1 MNQSAVMNRSEPILE
16 IEDLN
21 VFYGAI
27 HALQGVCFKVCRG
40 EIVALIGTNGAGKST
55 TLKTISGLVKPRS
68 GKILFEKN
76 NISSLPGHRIAALGI
91 GHVPEGRRPFANLT
105 VYENLRL
112 GAYLVYDRQTIN
124 KTMERIFRSFPRLKE
139 RLSQPAGTLSGG
151 ELQMLAMARA
161 LMSMPK
167 LLMLDEPSM
176 GLSPILVNE
185 IFNIIK
191 EINQQGTSILLV
203 EQNAHKALSISH
215 YAYVLE
221 TGRITMEGRGTD
233 LHKNP
238 KVIEAYLG
246 T

>member
-1 MNQSAVMNRSEPILE
+1 MERSNTVLE
-16 IEDLN
+16 VKELSVCYN
-21 VFYGAI
+21 AI
-27 HALQGVCFKVCRG
+27 MALHNISFKLCKG
-40 EIVALIGTNGAGKST
+40 EIVALIGANGAGKST
-55 TLKTISGLVKPRS
+55 TLRTISGIVRANS
-68 GKILFEKN
+68 GEVYFEN
-76 NISSLPGHRIAALGI
+76 RNITNLSGHKIAALGI
-91 GHVPEGRRPFANLT
+91 AHVPEGRKPFANLS

-112 GAYLVYDRQTIN
+112 GAYLVNDPHTIN
-124 KTMERIFRSFPRLKE
+124 NAMERIFKSFPRLKE

-161 LMSMPK
+161 LMSRPK

-191 EINQQGTSILLV
+191 EINSQGTSILLV
-203 EQNAHKALSISH
+203 EQNAHKALSICH

-221 TGRITMEGRGTD
+221 TGRITMEGSGAV
-233 LHKNP
+233 LHKDP

-246 T
+246 A